1 MNYLRF
7 SLFLSFFSL
16 YVTTDEPDYWWFELA
31 ILLNKT
37 MMCGGLVVL
46 NPGSPTQVV
55 CAILIMQ
62 FHLLLVLKSAPY
74 VSSSEDW
81 SSFASSLG
89 LTLTYVGA
97 LLKMLQVEVRHR
109 SEASADELY
118 YADAAMN
125 CLPIAC
131 VAIVVLIMIFVEC
144 GILKYMRGKKK
155 KQNDGNES
163 NGSLT
168 QVLPIVGPGD
178 EAVQNNEKKKKKND
192 GDIKSWGTK
201 PQSKPISTVVGTN
214 SSLAITVMMLVGS
227 FVVGGAEG
235 QSVGSTY
242 SLVLDRKSIRKQLLQ
257 HK

>member
-1 MNYLRF
+1 M
-7 SLFLSFFSL
+7 
-16 YVTTDEPDYWWFELA
+16 V
-31 ILLNKT
+31 K
-37 MMCGGLVVL
+37 
-46 NPGSPTQVV
+46 PGKENAT
-55 CAILIMQ
+55 
-62 FHLLLVLKSAPY
+62 
-74 VSSSEDW
+74 E
-81 SSFASSLG
+81 
-89 LTLTYVGA
+89 VGA

-168 QVLPIVGPGD
+168 QVLPIAGSGD
-178 EAVQNNEKKKKKND
+178 GQVETEAVQNNGKKKNEND

-201 PQSKPISTVVGTN
+201 PQSKPVSTVGMN
-214 SSLAITVMMLVGS
+214 NSLAITVMMLVGS
-227 FVVGGAEG
+227 LVVGVAEG
-235 QSVGSTY
+235 TSGNGTW
-242 SLVLDRKSIRKQLLQ
+242 
-257 HK
+257 